1 MVEESNRRDRS
12 IACPVRCSLKYDMPV
27 YASKA
32 AAFGLNLIAGS
43 RGPKPRF
50 TLNLQQ
56 MHYVLHRMKAISIDA
71 MKTRN
76 KCAVKEGR
84 SGNNGRVVRHGAGQS
99 MDQGPI

>member
-1 MVEESNRRDRS
+1 
-12 IACPVRCSLKYDMPV
+12 MPV

-71 MKTRN
+71 MKTES
-76 KCAVKEGR
+76 CGTELGR
-84 SGNNGRVVRHGAGQS
+84 AWTKGRYNLSLSAILLPPWAYR
-99 MDQGPI
+99 